1 MRFWSGVASNP
12 LSGPDSQASPDSFYL
27 PDLCTPLAVLGV
39 VLISELGAIVL
50 TLAGEASWALFFGEL
65 ARTSLL
71 FLWMGLTTAA
81 LLCRIRFWLAG
92 FSTPVATIL
101 TILAVSLNIVLV
113 SEIIYWLGYL
123 WEPPVTGDATG
134 WFPSNHLFFLSRN
147 IAVGIII
154 ISLALRYFYINDQWQ
169 KNVEREAEARIQ
181 ALQARIRPHF
191 LFNSMNTIAALTRTN
206 PAAAEE
212 AVEDL
217 ADLFRASLN
226 VSDKNTVIRQELET
240 TRIYQRMEQQRLG
253 ERLIVQWDIDG
264 LPMSARIPA
273 LTIQP
278 LLENAIYHGVEL
290 LSEPGVVTIK
300 GKVDDKMVYV
310 TVSNPVTRSGASSQR
325 SGNNMAMTNIH
336 ERLKLAFGHRASLEV
351 TDTGENYQ
359 VTIGFPYTD

>member
-1 MRFWSGVASNP
+1 VTSRP
-12 LSGPDSQASPDSFYL
+12 LSEQDLQTGSNSFYL

-50 TLAGEASWALFFGEL
+50 TLAGEAGWSLFFSDLG
-65 ARTSLL
+65 RTSLL
-71 FLWMGLTTAA
+71 FLWMSLTTAA
-81 LLCRIRFWLAG
+81 LLCRLRSWLSG
-92 FSTPVATIL
+92 FSTVVATIL
-101 TILAVSLNIVLV
+101 TMLVVALNIVLI
-113 SEIIYWLGYL
+113 SEIIYWLGNL
-123 WEPPVTGDATG
+123 WGAQLTGDAAG
-134 WFPSNHLFFLSRN
+134 WFPSDHLFFLSRN
-147 IAVGIII
+147 VAVGLITV
-154 ISLALRYFYINDQWQ
+154 SLALRYFYINDQWQ
-169 KNVEREAEARIQ
+169 KNVESEAEARIQ

-253 ERLIVQWDIDG
+253 ERLVVQWDIDA

-278 LLENAIYHGVEL
+278 LLENAIYHGIEL

-300 GKVDDKMVYV
+300 GSMDDNMVYV
-310 TVSNPVTRSGASSQR
+310 TVSNPVVQSGVSSQR
-325 SGNNMAMTNIH
+325 SGNHMAMTNIH
-336 ERLKLAFGHRASLEV
+336 ERLKLAFGQRASLEV
-351 TDTGENYQ
+351 TSTDDHYQ
-359 VTIGFPYTD
+359 VTIAFPYQD